1 MGSCD
6 YDCDFARNRVLVYL
20 LYTKYGI
27 CGDE

>member
-1 MGSCD
+1 MGSRD
-6 YDCDFARNRVLVYL
+6 YDCDFTGIGGLVYL

>member
-1 MGSCD
+1 MGSRD
-6 YDCDFARNRVLVYL
+6 YDCDFARIGVLVYL

>member
-1 MGSCD
+1 MGSRD
-6 YDCDFARNRVLVYL
+6 YDCDFTCNGVLVYL

>member
-1 MGSCD
+1 MGSYH
-6 YDCDFARNRVLVYL
+6 YDRYFIGSGVLVYL